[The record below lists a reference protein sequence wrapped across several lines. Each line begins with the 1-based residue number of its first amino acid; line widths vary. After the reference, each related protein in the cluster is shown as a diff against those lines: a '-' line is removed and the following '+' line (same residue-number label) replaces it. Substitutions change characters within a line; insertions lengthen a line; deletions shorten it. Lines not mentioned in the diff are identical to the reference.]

1 MHNEDAERCEC
12 GRKTGYNGI
21 LCENCEAIL
30 LALIERLEP
39 QERLYLKEV
48 YYLM

>member
-1 MHNEDAERCEC
+1 MLNEGEERCEC
-12 GRKTGYNGI
+12 GQKTGYNGI
-21 LCENCEAIL
+21 LCENCEEQL
-30 LALIERLEP
+30 LAFLERLEP